1 MQVVQ
6 ARLGTA
12 LFASGAFN
20 TWRTPIIVDIL
31 FRHDTMHNGDDLQQ
45 GLLLHSLGGKPQFLR
60 PDLLHAGNY
69 KVEVSDILI
78 STDVPVHWAH
88 WRDLYPSWMPR
99 KWAPKVRRSTL
110 TLVIVDAR
118 LGSSLRARVVC
129 AWKISLQSCNCGEPS
144 LFHQRAKGWDV
155 SRHRFFFKYLK
166 MVISWRTFTYRGLC
180 ARAFALHDMALILND
195 WVSLI
200 YTIVIFVIMEERILI
215 FHGLI
220 GAWAFQVR
228 FAAVS
233 ITCVCSAVD

>member
-1 MQVVQ
+1 MQ

-99 KWAPKVRRSTL
+99 KWAPKVRPGATPLADRWCAAGLIAARSCRSG
-110 TLVIVDAR
+110 AR
-118 LGSSLRARVVC
+118 ATH
-129 AWKISLQSCNCGEPS
+129 LQSCNCGEPS

-166 MVISWRTFTYRGLC
+166 MVVSWRTFTYRGLC

-228 FAAVS
+228 SAAVPM
-233 ITCVCSAVD
+233 TCVGLAVG